1 MTPDDYL
8 ADGYAPYSAPIR
20 AKMTELRDKLHALG
34 EQRGQPDEEQL
45 GRYLAGIEN
54 LIAQGEAE
62 NGRRRSQLAA
72 SVGTPNAIPAT
83 PEARTASGNG
93 PDAIRSRA
101 FQAIESRGRQL
112 DAGAADR
119 LDSIIRSEPAAPHAR
134 YIAAVADPAYASA
147 WRQVMRDK
155 DRASLEMTP
164 AERAALIEARAATE
178 ARDMTVG
185 TGSAGGFALP
195 FDLDPTL
202 ILTNAGSTNPLR
214 QLATVK
220 TITQKSTH
228 VVTTDGVS
236 AAYAAEGATVAVT
249 TPTLAQPEVVT
260 HRGSVHIRGSFELFQ
275 DWSGIQTEIARVFAD
290 AKDNLEASKFLTGS
304 GTNEPEGILVT
315 LAWDYA
321 APDAVGEFIT
331 MQNALEPRFQQGAVW
346 LTNLAAVNAA
356 QQLVAAADTSDAPIF
371 DAAGRLLR
379 RPVYE
384 ASYMPDGNWLYGDF
398 RQGFIIADRL
408 GMSVELVP
416 YVYDGS
422 GNLVGQRAMMALF
435 RSGCLV
441 INEDA
446 FILGGLGS

>member
-275 DWSGIQTEIARVFAD
+275 DWSGIQTELARVFAD

-315 LAWDYA
+315 LAWDL
-321 APDAVGEFIT
+321 GCT
-331 MQNALEPRFQQGAVW
+331 RCR
-346 LTNLAAVNAA
+346 
-356 QQLVAAADTSDAPIF
+356 S
-371 DAAGRLLR
+371 
-379 RPVYE
+379 
-384 ASYMPDGNWLYGDF
+384 ASSSPCKTRWS
-398 RQGFIIADRL
+398 R
-408 GMSVELVP
+408 
-416 YVYDGS
+416 GS
-422 GNLVGQRAMMALF
+422 NRA
-435 RSGCLV
+435 RSGLPT
-441 INEDA
+441 
-446 FILGGLGS
+446 SPR